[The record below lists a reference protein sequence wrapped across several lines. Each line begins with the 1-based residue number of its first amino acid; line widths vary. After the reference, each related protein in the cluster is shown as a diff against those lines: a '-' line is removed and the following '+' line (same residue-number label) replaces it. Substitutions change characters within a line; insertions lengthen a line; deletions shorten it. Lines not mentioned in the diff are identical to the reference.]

1 MTSINGLG
9 AVQGATPTG
18 DSALT
23 ALGGLGSDGFLK
35 LMIAQLQYQNP
46 LAPSDPSAMMQQ
58 TAQLAQ
64 LDAVQQLA
72 SLQRRDLGLQ
82 QAVMA
87 AGLMGE
93 TVTADGGDGTTVQG
107 VVDAVRYTTAGPVLQ
122 VEGQDVALDAI
133 TEIRST
139 TTTTTDRTI

>member
-1 MTSINGLG
+1 MSIISGLG
-9 AVQGATPTG
+9 AATNGLPTG
-18 DSALT
+18 DGALT

-35 LMIAQLQYQNP
+35 LMVAQLQYQNP

-58 TAQLAQ
+58 TSQLAQ

-93 TVTADGGDGTTVQG
+93 TVTADAGDGTTVHG

-122 VEGQDVALDAI
+122 VGGEDVPFDAV
-133 TEIRST
+133 TEIRR
-139 TTTTTDRTI
+139 TDA